1 MPSLKINIAWALL
14 GNSGFSLLQWL
25 QLSLIA
31 KFFGLEALGV
41 YALAVAIVG
50 PIFSFTNL
58 HLRSVQA
65 TDVAGDFS
73 FPDYFSTRL
82 CFSSLAGAA
91 VFLIVT
97 LFQEQAF
104 WPILSVALAKYIES
118 FSDVIYGRLQRA
130 ERMKTIGV
138 SMIFRA
144 SLSLSLFVAL
154 GLIWQDFEIALIALP
169 AGNLLAL
176 WIVDR
181 PSILGQESYRFRLN
195 DRIISLIKTAWP
207 LGIVIAAN
215 TLVTNVPRYIVD
227 YYFDSKTLGVFAALS
242 YFIVAGSMVVNAL
255 GQSAL
260 PRLANFRYSGGSDKS
275 SLLLRLQALVF
286 VVGLLGV
293 LVAYVFGEY
302 LLRVFYTIEV
312 AKYHKSFVWLMVAA
326 IPLYLS
332 GITNTG
338 VTSYRKFGFNS
349 VISLSTLFVASVS
362 GLLFIPRLG
371 IEGAIICLAIS
382 YTFKWIVSM
391 AALKKLESTS
401 SIGKVI
407 NK

>member
-242 YFIVAGSMVVNAL
+242 YFIVAGSMVVNACL
-255 GQSAL
+255 LYTSPS
-260 PRLANFRYSGGSDKS
+260 PRD
-275 SLLLRLQALVF
+275 
-286 VVGLLGV
+286 
-293 LVAYVFGEY
+293 
-302 LLRVFYTIEV
+302 
-312 AKYHKSFVWLMVAA
+312 
-326 IPLYLS
+326 
-332 GITNTG
+332 
-338 VTSYRKFGFNS
+338 
-349 VISLSTLFVASVS
+349 
-362 GLLFIPRLG
+362 
-371 IEGAIICLAIS
+371 
-382 YTFKWIVSM
+382 
-391 AALKKLESTS
+391 
-401 SIGKVI
+401 
-407 NK
+407 